1 MQAKGMGK
9 QFSVLGSQFSVDGS
23 WILKSVH
30 RGEHENSRRVPQ
42 ENESENS
49 AALSIL
55 AKALNR
61 KVAKRA
67 RSTPSTSSPFRELCA
82 FSW

>member
-9 QFSVLGSQFSVDGS
+9 QFSVDGS
-23 WILKSVH
+23 WILKSGH
-30 RGEHENSRRVPQ
+30 RGEHENFRRVPQ

-61 KVAKRA
+61 KVAKKT
-67 RSTPSTSSPFRELCA
+67 RSTPSASPPFRELCA

>member
-9 QFSVLGSQFSVDGS
+9 QFSVDGS

-30 RGEHENSRRVPQ
+30 RGEHENFRRVPQ

-49 AALSIL
+49 AVLSIL

-61 KVAKRA
+61 KVAKKT
-67 RSTPSTSSPFRELCA
+67 RSTPRHFFALSRALRFFMVKL
-82 FSW
+82 